1 MNNYALQSYFKKLSA
16 VFYEIKV
23 QINRL
28 EKEIQGNSYSI
39 LKLIESN
46 NQPEDQKYFGGK
58 LSKKDLEERESMN
71 EGEVQR
77 EKEVWETYLEHQYES
92 LCELIEEVNR
102 NDYKFI
108 LTTEEEVYTLL
119 FYFNRKGVSNII
131 NLDDAV
137 RDSFPESEMAKAF
150 YKAYVLADEDAL
162 KNVIEKY
169 L

>member
-58 LSKKDLEERESMN
+58 LSKKDLEERE
-71 EGEVQR
+71 EVQR

-92 LCELIEEVNR
+92 LCELIQEVSR
-102 NDYKFI
+102 NGYKFI

-119 FYFNRKGVSNII
+119 FYFKRKGVSNII
-131 NLDDAV
+131 NFDDAV

>member
-58 LSKKDLEERESMN
+58 LSKKDLEERE
-71 EGEVQR
+71 EVQR

-92 LCELIEEVNR
+92 LCELIQEVSR
-102 NDYKFI
+102 NGYKFI

-119 FYFNRKGVSNII
+119 FYFKRKGVSNII

-137 RDSFPESEMAKAF
+137 RDSFPKSEMAKAF